1 MGIIAWVVFGLIAG
15 AIARFIMP
23 GKQPVGIVATI
34 LVGVGGAVV
43 GGLIGTQLGFGKVS
57 GFNFGSFAIAVVG
70 ALVLLYVYQ
79 LIKNR

>member
-23 GKQPVGIVATI
+23 GKQPVGLVATI

-70 ALVLLYVYQ
+70 ALVLLYAYQ
-79 LIKNR
+79 LLKNR

>member
-1 MGIIAWVVFGLIAG
+1 MGIIAWIVFGLIAG

-23 GKQPVGIVATI
+23 GKQPLGIVATI

-57 GFNFGSFAIAVVG
+57 GFNLGSFAIAVIG
-70 ALVLLYVYQ
+70 ALVLLYGYR
-79 LIKNR
+79 LLKNR

>member
-1 MGIIAWVVFGLIAG
+1 MGIIAWVLFGLVAG

-23 GKQPVGIVATI
+23 GKQPVGLIATI

-57 GFNFGSFAIAVVG
+57 GFNLGSFTIAVVG
-70 ALVLLYVYQ
+70 ALVLLYAYQ
-79 LIKNR
+79 LLKNR

>member
-1 MGIIAWVVFGLIAG
+1 MGIISWIIFGLIAG
-15 AIARFIMP
+15 ALARFIMP
-23 GKQPVGIVATI
+23 GKQSLGLIATA

-70 ALVLLYVYQ
+70 ALVLLYGYQ
-79 LIKNR
+79 LLKNR

>member
-23 GKQPVGIVATI
+23 GKQPVGLVATI

-57 GFNFGSFAIAVVG
+57 GFNLGSFAIAVVG
-70 ALVLLYVYQ
+70 ALVLLYAYQ
-79 LIKNR
+79 LLKNR

>member
-1 MGIIAWVVFGLIAG
+1 MGIIAWIIFGLIAG

-23 GKQPVGIVATI
+23 GKQPVGLFATI

-70 ALVLLYVYQ
+70 ALVLLYAYQ
-79 LIKNR
+79 LLRNR

>member
-1 MGIIAWVVFGLIAG
+1 MGIIAWVIFGLIAG

-23 GKQPVGIVATI
+23 GKQPVGLLATI

-57 GFNFGSFAIAVVG
+57 GFDFGSFAIAVVG
-70 ALVLLYVYQ
+70 ALVLLYAYQ
-79 LIKNR
+79 LLKNR

>member
-1 MGIIAWVVFGLIAG
+1 MGIIAWVIFGLIAG

-23 GKQPVGIVATI
+23 GKQPVGFLATI

-70 ALVLLYVYQ
+70 ALVLLYAYQ
-79 LIKNR
+79 LLKNR

>member
-23 GKQPVGIVATI
+23 GKQPVGLVATI

-57 GFNFGSFAIAVVG
+57 GFNLGSFAIAVVG
-70 ALVLLYVYQ
+70 ALVLLYAYQ
-79 LIKNR
+79 LLRNR